1 MPGAGIEPALPF
13 GNRILS
19 PKRLPF
25 RHPGELRLKA
35 FANASG
41 KASLRYMD
49 CELPRPRFLIA

>member
-1 MPGAGIEPALPF
+1 
-13 GNRILS
+13 
-19 PKRLPF
+19 
-25 RHPGELRLKA
+25 LRLKA